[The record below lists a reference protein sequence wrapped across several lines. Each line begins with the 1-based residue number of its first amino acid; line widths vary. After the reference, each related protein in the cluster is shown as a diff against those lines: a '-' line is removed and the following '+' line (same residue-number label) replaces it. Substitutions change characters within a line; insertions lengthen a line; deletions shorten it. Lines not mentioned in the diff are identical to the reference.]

1 MRPLW
6 FGIVLLPLMVL
17 LSARLI
23 LVAPAERQVALA
35 MQVLLAAEREELAEV
50 VAVEREELIVERMR
64 RRIETM
70 ISDAGRLRVAEAA
83 AQAELARG
91 VSRSGSGH
99 WVMPGET
106 IVGNP
111 SRSVS

>member
-1 MRPLW
+1 MLRPL
-6 FGIVLLPLMVL
+6 LLACIILMPLLAFV
-17 LSARLI
+17 SARL
-23 LVAPAERQVALA
+23 LVVAPAERQAALA
-35 MQVLLAAEREELAEV
+35 QQALLAAEREEVVEA

-70 ISDAGRLRVAEAA
+70 ISDAERLRVAEATA
-83 AQAELARG
+83 RAELARD
-91 VSRSGSGH
+91 VYRSGSGH

-111 SRSVS
+111 RSE